1 MNQAINYHL
10 TRCEY
15 INPLKKPMQQTS
27 TLVSTI
33 LKITKNKQQ
42 ASSLVVDIEPSDSL
56 IQNILN
62 YSKSLTVKKSKSVGF
77 IEVVAS

>member
-1 MNQAINYHL
+1 MS
-10 TRCEY
+10 
-15 INPLKKPMQQTS
+15 MQKTS

-42 ASSLVVDIEPSDSL
+42 ASILVDDIEPSNSL

-62 YSKSLTVKKSKSVGF
+62 YSKSLTIKKSNSVGF
-77 IEVVAS
+77 IEIVAS

>member
-1 MNQAINYHL
+1 
-10 TRCEY
+10 
-15 INPLKKPMQQTS
+15 MQKTS

-33 LKITKNKQQ
+33 LKTTINKQQ
-42 ASSLVVDIEPSDSL
+42 KVTVVENIEPSDSL

-62 YSKSLTVKKSKSVGF
+62 YSKSLTIQKSKSVGF